1 MPNLTVP
8 TSKNYGAAGDA
19 TLETK
24 AKRRKEKT
32 MDRKFLEE
40 LGLEKETVDKILD
53 KHSADIGKHMRTI
66 GALEVERDGLKTQL
80 GEANRKLEGFD
91 PDWKRK
97 AEDAEKDLRA
107 KRFDFALEKG
117 LAASGARN
125 PKALSGLIDVSKLT
139 LGEGGELTGL
149 DAQLETLKKGEDTA
163 FLFQQAQTST
173 GLSHERGGDPGADKN
188 AQVNAALRA
197 AFGKE

>member
-1 MPNLTVP
+1 M
-8 TSKNYGAAGDA
+8 
-19 TLETK
+19 E
-24 AKRRKEKT
+24 
-32 MDRKFLEE
+32 RKFLEE
-40 LGLEKETVDKILD
+40 LGLQKDAVDKILD
-53 KHSADIGKHMRTI
+53 RHSADIGRHMKAI
-66 GALEVERDGLKTQL
+66 GALELERDGLKKQL
-80 GEANRKLEGFD
+80 GEANSKLEGFD

-97 AEDAEKDLRA
+97 AEAAEKELRA

-117 LAASGARN
+117 LSASGARN
-125 PKALSGLIDVSKLT
+125 PKALAGLIDVSRLS
-139 LGEGGELTGL
+139 LGEGGDLIGL
-149 DAQLETLKKGEDTA
+149 DAQIDALKKGEDTA